1 MIGPSDA
8 LALVELLDALP
19 PAARLELFSRYCR
32 GCGKIEDEDHPCQCW
47 NDE

>member
-19 PAARLELFSRYCR
+19 PAARLELFARYCPN
-32 GCGKIEDEDHPCQCW
+32 CGWILEESGPCRCR